1 MKGREAH
8 NHAPVDSNNEVKPW
22 LNSKLQTFV
31 PKYLEAKSALVRI
44 LGWRIRVEARDKA
57 IECVEHSFKW
67 PVGYLELLI
76 LECFQIK

>member
-1 MKGREAH
+1 
-8 NHAPVDSNNEVKPW
+8 
-22 LNSKLQTFV
+22 
-31 PKYLEAKSALVRI
+31 LEAKSALVRI